1 MASPWFEALT
11 VEHPDLPVDQVERFA
26 TGGINEFIKYLKRA
40 KDHQEATAIRVAW
53 QPDEESEADQPT
65 RGVWVELCAPP
76 GGPERFER
84 DVRKYFEDQVQEVY
98 QAGADEV
105 AAPFDASRRINILDA
120 DENSGRL
127 LLDREPSED
136 YLLLRPNTYGI
147 YRQIQAMKQLRFK
160 PRPEH
165 LPLLRLLGPA
175 LPKDGEWPNGRSVT
189 PVQWPAPTPVD
200 VTQWFVLT
208 KALEG
213 IEEQRDFVSKALSSP
228 DFSILEGPP
237 GSGKTT
243 VICELVM
250 QLIEQGKRVLLCA
263 STHVAVD
270 NVLERLK
277 DDTWAYAQHVLA
289 VRIGDR
295 RNVSRKARAYQL
307 DEFVRTT
314 RQQITIHLRG
324 ARNRTRAQDL
334 MLQALHGNG
343 EVVERVVL
351 ECANLVCGTT
361 IGILQHPDIKAQQA
375 DRNGVDPQFDV
386 LIVDEASKTTF
397 QEFLVPALLAKRW
410 VLVGDPLQLSPYVED
425 DEVAANV
432 RAGVPDQHV
441 RDACLD
447 VFDNARHAQEPSRW
461 KPVAVV
467 SDDPMVHEAYAQ
479 QAEAHD
485 VGWVDGDS
493 EDGFTLHA
501 APIILATSEGASRA
515 SEWPLDIAV
524 VRGEFS
530 GGAAVARRLAVGF
543 PADDHRERMIDP
555 ERSWEGEVAWRLVRQ
570 YEQRVFERDGGT
582 SQTAERYASDQERL
596 LPAPAANASVEQ
608 VRQHLRDVQR
618 IALPSVLESLQI
630 GFGRPGTVTPTT
642 LSEGFPEEV
651 LLSRHARLTYQRRM
665 HPEISRFP
673 REHVYHQAALLDP
686 ADMAEQREWGA
697 SPWTRYAS
705 RAVWHHVPTRTA
717 GTSGPE
723 AEIIVAELKEF
734 IKWAARNPRRDG
746 RLWKV
751 AVLSFYRAQER
762 LLRRAVQRVSGEH
775 YPVQESV
782 LRLNRHEVASVHV
795 CTVDRFQGHEAD
807 LVFLSVANRRPTSFL
822 ESPNRINVA
831 VTRARYQL
839 VIVGNRHAMEKC
851 RSPVLGGLA
860 STIPYGM
867 HYRPTKKGG
876 RV

>member
-1 MASPWFEALT
+1 MASLWYEALT
-11 VEHPDLPVDQVERFA
+11 VEHPDLPVDQIERFA
-26 TGGINEFIKYLKRA
+26 KGGINEFIKYLQRA
-40 KDHQEATAIRVAW
+40 KAHQETSALRVAW
-53 QPDEESEADQPT
+53 QPDEEAEADQPGQ
-65 RGVWVELCAPP
+65 GVWVELCATP
-76 GGPERFER
+76 GDTERFER
-84 DVRKYFEDQVQEVY
+84 AMRKFFADQVQEVY
-98 QAGADEV
+98 EAGTEED
-105 AAPFDASRRINILDA
+105 AAPFTASRSINILDA

-127 LLDREPSED
+127 LLDRKPSEE

-147 YRQIQAMKQLRFK
+147 YRQIQAMRQLKDK
-160 PRPEH
+160 PRAEH

-175 LPKDGEWPNGRSVT
+175 LPKDGEWPNGRRVV
-189 PVQWPAPTPVD
+189 PVQWPAPTSFD
-200 VTQWFVLT
+200 VTQWFMLI
-208 KALEG
+208 KELEG
-213 IEEQRDFVSKALSSP
+213 IEEQRDFVRKALGSP

-250 QLIEQGKRVLLCA
+250 QHIEQGKRVLLCA

-277 DDTWAYAQHVLA
+277 DDTWTYGQHVLA

-295 RNVSRKARAYQL
+295 HKVSRKARAYQL

-314 RQQITIHLRG
+314 RKQIKTHLRG
-324 ARNRTRAQDL
+324 ARSRTRAQDL

-343 EVVERVVL
+343 EVIERVVL
-351 ECANLVCGTT
+351 GCANLVCGTT

-375 DRNGVDPQFDV
+375 DGNGVDPQFDV

-432 RAGVPDQHV
+432 RAGLPDQHM

-461 KPVAVV
+461 KSVAVV
-467 SDDPMVHEAYAQ
+467 SDAPKVHEAYTR

-485 VGWVDGDS
+485 VAWVDGDS
-493 EDGFTLHA
+493 EDAFALHA
-501 APIILATSEGASRA
+501 APLILATSKGALRA
-515 SEWPLDIAV
+515 SEWPVDLAV
-524 VRGEFS
+524 VRGEFP
-530 GGAAVARRLAVGF
+530 GAAVTRRLVAGF
-543 PADDHRERMIDP
+543 PADDHRERTIDP
-555 ERSWEGEVAWRLVRQ
+555 DRSWEGEVAWRLVRQ
-570 YEQRVFERDGGT
+570 YEQRVFEKDGGT

-596 LPAPAANASVEQ
+596 LPAPAANESVER

-618 IALPSVLESLQI
+618 IALPSVLESLQV
-630 GFGRPGTVTPTT
+630 GFGRRGAVTPTT
-642 LSEGFPEEV
+642 LSEGLPEEA
-651 LLSRHARLTYQRRM
+651 LRSRHARLTYQRRM

-673 REHVYHQAALLDP
+673 REHVYHRAALLDP

-734 IKWAARNPRRDG
+734 IDWAARNPRRDG
-746 RLWKV
+746 RMWEV

-762 LLRRAVQRVSGEH
+762 LLRRAMQRVSGER

-782 LRLNRHEVASVHV
+782 LRLNRYEVASVHV

-807 LVFLSVANRRPTSFL
+807 LVYVSVANRWPTSFL

-839 VIVGNRHAMEKC
+839 VVVGNRHAMEKC
-851 RSPVLGGLA
+851 RTPVLGGLA
-860 STIPYGM
+860 STLPYGM
-867 HYRPTKKGG
+867 HYKTGKKGG
-876 RV
+876 RS